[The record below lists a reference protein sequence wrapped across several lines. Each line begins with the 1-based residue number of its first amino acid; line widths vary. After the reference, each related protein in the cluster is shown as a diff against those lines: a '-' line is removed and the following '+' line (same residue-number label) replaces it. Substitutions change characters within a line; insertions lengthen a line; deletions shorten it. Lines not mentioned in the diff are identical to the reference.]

1 MQASLHS
8 AAPCRRAAAAA
19 ASSSA
24 ASRPLPFA
32 SPLLARHHNHRA
44 NNNSNKPSTSASSA
58 SALPWYREQQQQQ
71 PQQQNQNQQN
81 QHHSRRCGLALRTRR
96 AAASA
101 SASPG
106 FGSGGGGETDPYKVL
121 GLPPD
126 ADNNAINRAFR
137 IKKFEAR
144 GNDAETARLE
154 AAHSAL
160 MMAAL
165 AQRVRGGG
173 AGGAGAVPAD
183 VRFADREP
191 LFPWRPKRWDATPK
205 VVLAVGAIQ
214 LAVAFFGFQSPQFS
228 KIVGAGLIG
237 VAGNVLKAN
246 AISPPPRNPETAT
259 EEESGRSG
267 RNFVRGLLLGLMA
280 TVGGMLLFS
289 LPEAAVNA
297 LGLALPAWAPTGPAV
312 TLSVR
317 IAGVAF
323 CNWLITSFFY

>member
-1 MQASLHS
+1 MHASLHNS
-8 AAPCRRAAAAA
+8 AASCGRPAAAAA
-19 ASSSA
+19 AS
-24 ASRPLPFA
+24 ASRLLPVLQRQPQTLA
-32 SPLLARHHNHRA
+32 SSSTNR
-44 NNNSNKPSTSASSA
+44 PSTSS
-58 SALPWYREQQQQQ
+58 SALPWHADRHFQQHSHHQQQQ
-71 PQQQNQNQQN
+71 
-81 QHHSRRCGLALRTRR
+81 HGRRRGLALLQRTRR

-101 SASPG
+101 AA
-106 FGSGGGGETDPYKVL
+106 GSLGGGNSGETDPYKVL

-144 GNDAETARLE
+144 GNDPETARLE

-165 AQRVRGGG
+165 AQRVRGGA
-173 AGGAGAVPAD
+173 AGGGGAAVPAE

-205 VVLAVGAIQ
+205 VVLAMGAIQ
-214 LAVAFFGFQSPQFS
+214 LAVAFFGIQSPQFS

-280 TVGGMLLFS
+280 TVGGMLIFS
-289 LPEAAVNA
+289 LPEAAVGA
-297 LGLALPAWAPTGPAV
+297 LGLALPPWVPTGPAV

>member
-8 AAPCRRAAAAA
+8 AAGCRRAAAPASSSSLPSLPPSPLLRRRAAAAA
-19 ASSSA
+19 QPHQHQPSTSFSSALHHHQQRRRLSLAPAPTASAAAASSS
-24 ASRPLPFA
+24 SF
-32 SPLLARHHNHRA
+32 
-44 NNNSNKPSTSASSA
+44 
-58 SALPWYREQQQQQ
+58 
-71 PQQQNQNQQN
+71 
-81 QHHSRRCGLALRTRR
+81 
-96 AAASA
+96 
-101 SASPG
+101 
-106 FGSGGGGETDPYKVL
+106 GGEDPYKVL
-121 GLPPD
+121 GVPPD

-137 IKKFEAR
+137 VKKFEAR

-165 AQRVRGGG
+165 ASRVRGAG
-173 AGGAGAVPAD
+173 AAAVPAE

-214 LAVAFFGFQSPQFS
+214 LAVAFFGLQSPQFS
-228 KIVGAGLIG
+228 KIVGSGLIG

-246 AISPPPRNPETAT
+246 AIAPPPRNPEVAT
-259 EEESGRSG
+259 EEEQGRSG

-280 TVGGMLLFS
+280 TVGGMLIFS
-289 LPEAAVNA
+289 LPEAAVTAFN
-297 LGLALPAWAPTGPAV
+297 LALPAWVPTGPAA

>member
-8 AAPCRRAAAAA
+8 SAPARRAAAVASSASASVSSRPLLPLLASNNNRPSTSTSAASSALPWHREQQNQSQQQIQQQQSRRRGLALSTRRAAAA
-19 ASSSA
+19 
-24 ASRPLPFA
+24 
-32 SPLLARHHNHRA
+32 
-44 NNNSNKPSTSASSA
+44 T
-58 SALPWYREQQQQQ
+58 
-71 PQQQNQNQQN
+71 
-81 QHHSRRCGLALRTRR
+81 GL
-96 AAASA
+96 
-101 SASPG
+101 G
-106 FGSGGGGETDPYKVL
+106 GNGGNGGGNETDPYKVL
-121 GLPPD
+121 GIPPD

-137 IKKFEAR
+137 VKKFEAR

-165 AQRVRGGG
+165 AQRVRG
-173 AGGAGAVPAD
+173 AGAGAVPAE

-205 VVLAVGAIQ
+205 VVLAMGAIQ

-259 EEESGRSG
+259 EEEQGRSG

-280 TVGGMLLFS
+280 TVGGMLIFS
-289 LPEAAVNA
+289 LPEVAVNS
-297 LGLALPAWAPTGPAV
+297 LGLALPAWVPTGPAV

-323 CNWLITSFFY
+323 CNWLITSYFY

>member
-8 AAPCRRAAAAA
+8 AAGCRRAAAAPALSPAAAALAPSLPSTLRRRALHPQPSASPVLVSAAAREQHQHRQPGCSSSRRPALSTSSPSSSSRRAPRLLLPPPSAAAAGA
-19 ASSSA
+19 ASSS
-24 ASRPLPFA
+24 
-32 SPLLARHHNHRA
+32 
-44 NNNSNKPSTSASSA
+44 SS
-58 SALPWYREQQQQQ
+58 
-71 PQQQNQNQQN
+71 
-81 QHHSRRCGLALRTRR
+81 
-96 AAASA
+96 
-101 SASPG
+101 
-106 FGSGGGGETDPYKVL
+106 FGGEDPYKVL
-121 GLPPD
+121 GIPPD

-137 IKKFEAR
+137 VKKFEAR

-165 AQRVRGGG
+165 ASRVR
-173 AGGAGAVPAD
+173 AGAGAVPAE

-214 LAVAFFGFQSPQFS
+214 LALAFFGLQSPQFS
-228 KIVGAGLIG
+228 KIVGSGLIG

-246 AISPPPRNPETAT
+246 AIAPPPRNPETAT
-259 EEESGRSG
+259 EEEQGRSG

-280 TVGGMLLFS
+280 TVGGMLIFS
-289 LPEAAVNA
+289 LPEAAVTA
-297 LGLALPAWAPTGPAV
+297 LNLTLPAWVPTGPAV